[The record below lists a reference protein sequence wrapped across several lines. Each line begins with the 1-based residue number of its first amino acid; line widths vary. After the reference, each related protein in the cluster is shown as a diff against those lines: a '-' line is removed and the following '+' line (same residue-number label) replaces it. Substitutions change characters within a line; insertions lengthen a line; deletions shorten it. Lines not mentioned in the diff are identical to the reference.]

1 MRDALAPLTPA
12 TPRPE
17 GQPKGLNVLGTFA
30 HHPELTAAFMRFN
43 AHVLYGSTL
52 SPRQRE
58 LAVLRVAALRDAT
71 YEWEQHALMAL
82 GLNTFFTGTDANSI
96 AVNSVVANDVTKIA
110 TAQADST
117 GLVHPGDGAA
127 ALAIARLRTK
137 LAMSSSTAT
146 FGNFYGTLVSRIG
159 AQTRDALASVDQQE
173 AAIQVVQSLQQQ
185 ASGVSTDEELIN
197 LTQSQ
202 NAYAATARYVST
214 LQTVFDTLIGLVH

>member
-1 MRDALAPLTPA
+1 VTTLTDIETALDGITNLSASISGGKLSITA
-12 TPRPE
+12 ASGTTF
-17 GQPKGLNVLGTFA
+17 TFA
-30 HHPELTAAFMRFN
+30 SDT
-43 AHVLYGSTL
+43 S
-52 SPRQRE
+52 
-58 LAVLRVAALRDAT
+58 D
-71 YEWEQHALMAL
+71 ALMAL

-159 AQTRDALASVDQQE
+159 AQTRDALTSVDQQQG
-173 AAIQVVQSLQQQ
+173 AVQVVQSLQQQ
-185 ASGVSTDEELIN
+185 VSGVSTDEELIN